1 MKKENATITLSEPQN
16 TKSCIVED
24 GSGETNTPHD
34 CSIPSPVN
42 NGRERK
48 KKEENKKGRKV
59 GRGNTHFT
67 SPILDRASTNLFAT
81 FWEALITAK

>member
-1 MKKENATITLSEPQN
+1 MGGREKRKKET
-16 TKSCIVED
+16 
-24 GSGETNTPHD
+24 
-34 CSIPSPVN
+34 
-42 NGRERK
+42 
-48 KKEENKKGRKV
+48 KKGRKV